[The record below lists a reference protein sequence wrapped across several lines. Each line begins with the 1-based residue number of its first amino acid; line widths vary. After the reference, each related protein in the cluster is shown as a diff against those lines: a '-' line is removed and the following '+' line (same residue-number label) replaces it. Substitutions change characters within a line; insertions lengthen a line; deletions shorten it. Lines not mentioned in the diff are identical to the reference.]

1 MNVKDI
7 RPSSNNSSD
16 QHQGTLESR
25 AQTLREQVTKSSNA
39 SPPHDPATKSDQDDL
54 RIILEHID
62 YGVMIMDK
70 NLNARSINTAFQ
82 RMWDVGNDFVDS
94 NPNFFEMIQYFREKG
109 SYDVPD
115 DQWIDYVK
123 GRYEAVL
130 AADGVGRSS
139 QRSDGTHLLHKCIA
153 LVDGGR
159 ILMYREEL

>member
-39 SPPHDPATKSDQDDL
+39 SPPHDPATKNDQDDL

-62 YGVMIMDK
+62 YGVMFMDK

-153 LVDGGR
+153 LTDGGR